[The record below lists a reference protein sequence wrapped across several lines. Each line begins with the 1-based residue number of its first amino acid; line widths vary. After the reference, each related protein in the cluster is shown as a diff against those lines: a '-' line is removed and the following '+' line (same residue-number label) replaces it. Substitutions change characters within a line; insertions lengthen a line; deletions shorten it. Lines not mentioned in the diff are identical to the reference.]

1 MPTSITQIWPYKL
14 HYLVYLCEKIGALLE
29 AGSYLADA
37 HSTRDAKR
45 RTGLRTN
52 GVRVTNTR
60 AEDLTSYLDQ
70 GDELNAPDGTCLFRP
85 GDEGRAFLIVKSG
98 SVRVEQT
105 NSAGRT
111 VVLYR
116 VEAGDSCVLTTTCL
130 LSGQPYSGYGYA
142 EGPVSAIAI
151 SPDRFRLLLS
161 AVLRF
166 QELVFR
172 GFAARV
178 GELTNVIDE
187 LLEHRTDLRLA
198 RWLANRREREIHM
211 TQQEIAQELGTAR
224 EVVSRT
230 LKSFETKQWIK
241 LTRGAVT
248 VTNAHGLRSFGNSA

>member
-1 MPTSITQIWPYKL
+1 MTPAPI
-14 HYLVYLCEKIGALLE
+14 
-29 AGSYLADA
+29 
-37 HSTRDAKR
+37 
-45 RTGLRTN
+45 
-52 GVRVTNTR
+52 
-60 AEDLTSYLDQ
+60 EDLTRYIAH
-70 GDELNAPDGTCLFRP
+70 GDALSAPDGTCLFRP

-105 NSAGRT
+105 NNAGRT

-142 EGPVSAIAI
+142 EGMVSAIAI
-151 SPDRFRLLLS
+151 SPHRFRSLLS
-161 AVLRF
+161 TDPRF

-198 RWLANRREREIHM
+198 RWLATRRTSEIHM

-224 EVVSRT
+224 EVISRT
-230 LKSFETKQWIK
+230 MKSFEARGWIQ
-241 LTRGAVT
+241 LSRGSVKIADP
-248 VTNAHGLRSFGNSA
+248 NALRSYGNT

>member
-1 MPTSITQIWPYKL
+1 MNSP
-14 HYLVYLCEKIGALLE
+14 
-29 AGSYLADA
+29 ADA
-37 HSTRDAKR
+37 
-45 RTGLRTN
+45 
-52 GVRVTNTR
+52 
-60 AEDLTSYLDQ
+60 DLTAYFSQ
-70 GDELNAPDGTCLFRP
+70 GDALQIPDGTCVFRP
-85 GDEGRAFLIVKSG
+85 GDEGRAFLMVKSG

-142 EGPVSAIAI
+142 EGAVHAAAIP
-151 SPDRFRLLLS
+151 PDRFRNLLS
-161 AVLRF
+161 SDHRF

-178 GELTNVIDE
+178 GELTTVIDE

-198 RWLANRREREIHM
+198 RWLGNRAAPELQM
-211 TQQEIAQELGTAR
+211 TQQELAQELGTAR

-230 LKSFETKQWIK
+230 LKSFETHGWIR
-241 LTRGAVT
+241 LGRGT
-248 VTNAHGLRSFGNSA
+248 VTILNPNALKAHGKHRDM